1 MHSGRDS
8 DAIADTEWCVRALPG
23 MTGAELIHG
32 VALANAGER
41 KAAVGAMRAF
51 ERGSEGRYTSSV
63 YRAMA
68 HTALDE
74 VDRAFEWL
82 SRAAIERDYWL
93 INIAIDPAFDRLRP
107 RTEFSAILRTLGLP
121 ELQFTH

>member
-1 MHSGRDS
+1 
-8 DAIADTEWCVRALPG
+8 
-23 MTGAELIHG
+23 
-32 VALANAGER
+32 
-41 KAAVGAMRAF
+41 
-51 ERGSEGRYTSSV
+51 
-63 YRAMA
+63 MA

-107 RTEFSAILRTLGLP
+107 RAEFSAILRTLGLP